1 MQGGLSIDVLGI
13 WYTSLDI
20 GSEPVPFNA
29 LDAPLFFPFSITYP
43 SDSGGIDKQPQEGGN
58 NKIYFALALGTAG
71 LY

>member
-43 SDSGGIDKQPQEGGN
+43 SPQ
-58 NKIYFALALGTAG
+58 IVAG
-71 LY
+71 